1 MPPILV
7 AMAVLARILT
17 LLALLLAP
25 LGMMQAHAA
34 MPAVTGP
41 ATSHAMAMPGGAGH
55 CADRD
60 QPAPQPDK
68 ASIDCT
74 IACAGVASLSTPVPA
89 RSAIPATVMVEIRP
103 AATLH
108 GLHPES
114 DPPPPRLA

>member
-1 MPPILV
+1 M
-7 AMAVLARILT
+7 AMAFVARILT
-17 LLALLLAP
+17 LLALVVAP

-34 MPAVTGP
+34 TPIGGDHSA
-41 ATSHAMAMPGGAGH
+41 SKAMATTASGGH

-60 QPAPQPDK
+60 RHAPQPDK

-74 IACAGVASLSTPVPA
+74 IACAGVASLFTPVPA
-89 RSAIPATVMVEIRP
+89 RPTAPVSVVVEIRP
-103 AATLH
+103 VATLH